1 MGRQNV
7 KCLNIKRGDIS
18 HLTLPSIRMRM
29 SSFKLRDS
37 DDTFNISGNFY
48 DEDYDDEYDYDDNY
62 IEGVYGNKKE
72 FSSSDNKKVNFDGNW

>member
-1 MGRQNV
+1 
-7 KCLNIKRGDIS
+7 
-18 HLTLPSIRMRM
+18 MRM

-37 DDTFNISGNFY
+37 GDTFNISGNFY

-72 FSSSDNKKVNFDGNW
+72 FSSNDNNCNS